1 MPVKIQKSELVEI
14 EKSELE
20 RLRAI
25 EKAARALPEIA
36 RMFDKEAEKRKR
48 KGN

>member
-20 RLRAI
+20 RLRTI

-36 RMFDKEAEKRKR
+36 RMVEAAKKKK